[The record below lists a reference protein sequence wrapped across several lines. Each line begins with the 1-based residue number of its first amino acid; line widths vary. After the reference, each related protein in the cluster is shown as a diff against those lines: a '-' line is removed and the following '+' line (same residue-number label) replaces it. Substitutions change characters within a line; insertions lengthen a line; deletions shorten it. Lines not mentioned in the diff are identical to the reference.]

1 MSNTLGI
8 KLVKLLKNIKMTQK
22 DFANKLDVTES
33 ALSRYIKG
41 DREPRMELLIKMA
54 NELGTTVDYL
64 LDNENNDDSFP
75 QIESLIARN
84 ASNLTPEQKQKLLKI
99 LINI

>member
-1 MSNTLGI
+1 
-8 KLVKLLKNIKMTQK
+8 MTQK

-54 NELGTTVDYL
+54 NELGTTVEYL